1 MSERKRVVITG
12 MGAMTPLAL
21 TLEETWE
28 GLLAGRSGIGPIT
41 KLDASP
47 FPSRIAGELKG
58 FEPLT
63 ALNGEEA
70 LEAARRRDIDIAIV
84 DYKMP
89 GMDGMVAI
97 TKLKEINPQI

>member
-1 MSERKRVVITG
+1 MSERRRVVITG

-41 KLDASP
+41 KLDASL

-58 FEPLT
+58 FEPT
-63 ALNGEEA
+63 DYIDRKE
-70 LEAARRRDIDIAIV
+70 ARRMAQCSQ
-84 DYKMP
+84 
-89 GMDGMVAI
+89 VAVA
-97 TKLKEINPQI
+97 TAHAGRCRSGCAPV